1 MDRNLIGIDLQARR
15 RTFLT
20 SWVANIM
27 GIMPLML
34 ERGMG
39 RGVGV
44 VLSSPSSDRR
54 LGVRVINISVL

>member
-27 GIMPLML
+27 GIMPHML
-34 ERGMG
+34 G
-39 RGVGV
+39 RGVGQGGDGV
-44 VLSSPSSDRR
+44 KLSE
-54 LGVRVINISVL
+54 